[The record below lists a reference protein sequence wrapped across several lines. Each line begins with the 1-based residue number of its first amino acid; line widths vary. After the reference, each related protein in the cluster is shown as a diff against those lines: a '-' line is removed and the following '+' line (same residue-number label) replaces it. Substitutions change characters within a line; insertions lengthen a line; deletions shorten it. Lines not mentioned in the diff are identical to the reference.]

1 MSEEFINIVVSE
13 PQKVEEGSLS
23 AVTSYVTY
31 KVSTETNRP
40 GMSYSTV
47 SVVRRYSD
55 FVWLSEMLTL
65 TNGGAIIPALP
76 DKSMV
81 SKFGTDFIESRK
93 RSLEGFCTVWL
104 PTLSWVGLITSWS
117 FCKLMRLA

>member
-1 MSEEFINIVVSE
+1 MKIVVSE

-31 KVSTETNRP
+31 KISTETNRP

-65 TNGGAIIPALP
+65 TNSGAIIPFYLTKAL
-76 DKSMV
+76 
-81 SKFGTDFIESRK
+81 
-93 RSLEGFCTVWL
+93 
-104 PTLSWVGLITSWS
+104 
-117 FCKLMRLA
+117 